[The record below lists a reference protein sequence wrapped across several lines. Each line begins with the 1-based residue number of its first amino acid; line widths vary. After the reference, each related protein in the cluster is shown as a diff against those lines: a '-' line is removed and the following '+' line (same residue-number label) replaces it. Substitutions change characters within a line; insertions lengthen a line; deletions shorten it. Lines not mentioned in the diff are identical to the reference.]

1 MVKAVLDMFPGST
14 IVRVSKIK
22 NAQTETAKDD
32 GQKA

>member
-22 NAQTETAKDD
+22 NAQTETAKGD
-32 GQKA
+32 GQEA